1 MKYYNNLW
9 VFLRIL
15 NFHVAKKK
23 KKKYD
28 VRRIQTVK
36 NILKIKRY
44 IKVYKW
50 QQQVETKNWIDYVF
64 VFIN

>member
-15 NFHVAKKK
+15 NFHVAKK